1 MIISIIA
8 AVADNNA
15 IGKDNKL
22 LWHLRADLKRFK
34 HLTIG
39 KMIIMGRK
47 TYESLGKALPQ
58 RINVVL
64 SFDKN
69 FTAENC
75 LVFSDLNE
83 ALRFAGE
90 KDLSEIFIIGGGSI
104 YEQAMDIADKMY
116 ITQVHCT
123 PKDADT
129 FFPTYNLEDWDI
141 VDKEFIAKDA
151 ENDHDS
157 TYYELEM

>member
-8 AVADNNA
+8 AVAENNA

-22 LWHLRADLKRFK
+22 LWHLKADLKRFK
-34 HLTIG
+34 HLTTG
-39 KMIIMGRK
+39 KMVIMGRK
-47 TYESLGKALPQ
+47 TYESMGKALPN
-58 RINVVL
+58 RINVIL

-69 FTAENC
+69 FKAENC
-75 LVFSDLNE
+75 LVFHDLNE

-90 KDLSEIFIIGGGSI
+90 KDLSEVFIIGGSSI
-104 YEQAMDIADKMY
+104 YEQAMDIADKLY

-123 PKDADT
+123 PKADA
-129 FFPTYNLEDWDI
+129 FFPKYSLEDWDI
-141 VDKEFIAKDA
+141 VDKEFITKDA
-151 ENDHDS
+151 ENDYDS

>member
-8 AVADNNA
+8 AVAENNA

-22 LWHLRADLKRFK
+22 LWHLKADLKRFK

-39 KMIIMGRK
+39 KMVIMGRK
-47 TYESLGKALPQ
+47 TYESMGKALPN
-58 RINVVL
+58 RINVIL

-69 FTAENC
+69 FKAENC
-75 LVFSDLNE
+75 LVFHDLNE

-90 KDLSEIFIIGGGSI
+90 KDLSEVFIIGGSSI

-116 ITQVHCT
+116 ITQVHCA
-123 PKDADT
+123 PSADA
-129 FFPTYNLEDWDI
+129 FFPKYSLEDWDI

-151 ENDHDS
+151 DNDYDS